1 MAAETKNSQAE
12 DVRAS
17 IQTPQTLTNVEPPAP
32 RQGCKQMP
40 MVGWYDPR
48 QLIRTAIQVVIST
61 IFGRH
66 SDRRLVEALASGQAE
81 SYDYTY
87 HYKDDGR
94 DLCEIDLSRPREEI
108 WIDYVADLGE
118 GWNSTYAVA
127 YHLAEDSREFEY
139 TDAES
144 GEMRRVQT
152 RRGDLLIFGGDE
164 VYPAASREEYDQ
176 RTVKPYEKAF
186 PARQRE
192 EHPHAF
198 AIPGN
203 HDWYDSLISFSRLFC
218 SKRWF
223 SGWRTR
229 QSRSYFALK
238 LPHGWWLLGT
248 DMQLDSDIDAPQAEY
263 FKGIAG
269 EIQETDRIILCNA
282 EPHWIYAHMYEH
294 LDSSYS
300 ESNLAFLEQMLG
312 KKIAVFIA
320 GDLHHYRRHEAA
332 DASSTQK
339 ITAGGGGAFLHP
351 THKGLLGVGAETLEE
366 KSSGRIFK
374 KKAVF
379 PPEGVSRR
387 LCWRNLIFPY
397 LRGNGSWAFGFLTA
411 GLYLLTTLAVVSDF
425 KHIEQTANG
434 LRSVVGLRNIIGTTL
449 HTVLNSPM
457 TLFWVLIM
465 ILGFVLF
472 TDTHSK
478 AHRWIMGSLHAA
490 AHITSA
496 FTVALASIYTVIEVT
511 GITSRWNKPPFK
523 LGSFELHWVYR
534 LTQGEYAFN
543 LDFRILLVVIL
554 ILIGGYIIGSF
565 IQGLYLLISLNVF
578 GRHFNE
584 AFSTIAV
591 EDWKSFLKLK
601 IERDGN
607 LTIYPIGIRRVP
619 RQWKVNDAATGADV
633 VPDREKDTRATAPQ
647 LIEPPIILKRTMETA
662 TGVVDSSKLPSQNE
676 VIADF
681 GLRNGE

>member
-1 MAAETKNSQAE
+1 MTDKSEKAKPVEDQAP
-12 DVRAS
+12 
-17 IQTPQTLTNVEPPAP
+17 IPTPQAVVNVTPPAAAASFKP
-32 RQGCKQMP
+32 MP

-48 QLIRTAIQVVIST
+48 QLVRTSLQVAIST

-66 SDRRLVEALASGQAE
+66 SDRRLVEALASGRPE
-81 SYDYTY
+81 IYDYTC
-87 HYKDDGR
+87 HYKDDGHE
-94 DLCEIDLSRPREEI
+94 LCEMDESRKRDEI

-127 YHLAEDSREFEY
+127 YYLSEDAREFEY
-139 TDAES
+139 MDTES
-144 GEMRRVQT
+144 GEQRRAQT
-152 RRGDLLIFGGDE
+152 RRGDLLVFGGDE
-164 VYPAASREEYDQ
+164 IYPIADRIEYDQ
-176 RTVKPYEKAF
+176 RLVKPYERAF
-186 PARQRE
+186 PARARE

-248 DMQLDSDIDAPQAEY
+248 DMQLGSDIDAPQVEY
-263 FKGIAG
+263 FKGVATQM
-269 EIQETDRIILCNA
+269 QETDRIILCHA
-282 EPHWIYAHMYEH
+282 EPHWIFARMYEH
-294 LDSSYS
+294 LDASYS
-300 ESNLAFLEQMLG
+300 ESNLSFLEKMLG

-320 GDLHHYRRHEAA
+320 GDLHHYRRHEAT
-332 DASSTQK
+332 DESSTQK

-351 THKGLLGVGAETLEE
+351 THDGRLGTDVSRLEE
-366 KSSGRIFK
+366 KASGRVFQ
-374 KKAVF
+374 KKAAF
-379 PPEGVSRR
+379 PPENISRR

-397 LRGNGSWAFGFLTA
+397 LKGNQSWTFGFLTA
-411 GLYLLTTLAVVSDF
+411 GLYLLTTLAVVSNF
-425 KHIEQTANG
+425 RQIEQTASG
-434 LRSVVGLRNIIGTTL
+434 LRSVVGLKNIVGTTL

-457 TLFWVLIM
+457 TLFWVLFT

-478 AHRWIMGSLHAA
+478 AHRWIMGSLHAL
-490 AHITSA
+490 AHILSA
-496 FTVALASIYTVIEVT
+496 FTVTLASIYLVISIAT
-511 GITSRWNKPPFK
+511 ATSRWNNPPGRI
-523 LGSFELHWVYR
+523 GSFELNWVYKW
-534 LTQGEYAFN
+534 TQGENVFN
-543 LDFRILLVVIL
+543 LDLRVLLAVIL
-554 ILIGGYIIGSF
+554 ILAGGYLVGSF

-584 AFSTIAV
+584 SFSTIAV

-601 IERDGN
+601 IDRNGD

-619 RQWKVNDAATGADV
+619 RKWKINDGASGADII
-633 VPDREKDTRATAPQ
+633 PDRERDREATAPA
-647 LIEPPIILKRTMETA
+647 LIEPPIILRRTTATA
-662 TGVVDSSKLPSQNE
+662 TGVVDSKRL
-676 VIADF
+676 
-681 GLRNGE
+681 

>member
-1 MAAETKNSQAE
+1 MTVESEKANLEKQPAE
-12 DVRAS
+12 
-17 IQTPQTLTNVEPPAP
+17 IPTPQGVVNLTPPAAASFKP
-32 RQGCKQMP
+32 LP

-48 QLIRTAIQVVIST
+48 QLIRTGLQVAIST

-66 SDRRLVEALASGQAE
+66 SDRRLVEALASGPQE
-81 SYDYTY
+81 IYDYTV
-87 HYKDDGR
+87 HYKDDGK
-94 DLCEIDLSRPREEI
+94 DLCEMDESRPREEI

-127 YHLAEDSREFEY
+127 YYLSEDAREFDY
-139 TDAES
+139 TDVAS
-144 GEMRRVQT
+144 GSKLCAQT
-152 RRGDLLIFGGDE
+152 RRGDLLVFGGDE
-164 VYPAASREEYDQ
+164 VYPAADRIEYDQ
-176 RTVKPYEKAF
+176 RLVKPYEHAF
-186 PARQRE
+186 PSRVRE

-248 DMQLDSDIDAPQAEY
+248 DMQLGSDLDAPQVEY
-263 FKGIAG
+263 FKGVAAQM
-269 EIQETDRIILCNA
+269 QETDRIILCHA
-282 EPHWIYAHMYEH
+282 EPHWIFARMYEH
-294 LDSSYS
+294 LDSSIT
-300 ESNLAFLEQMLG
+300 ESNLSFLEEMLG

-320 GDLHHYRRHEAA
+320 GDLHHYRRHEAT

-339 ITAGGGGAFLHP
+339 ITTGGGGAFLHP
-351 THKGLLGVGAETLEE
+351 THTGLLGTDVSRLEE
-366 KSSGRIFK
+366 KASGRVFQK
-374 KKAVF
+374 RAAF
-379 PPEGVSRR
+379 PPEDVSRK

-397 LRGNGSWAFGFLTA
+397 LKGNQSRAFGFLTA

-425 KHIEQTANG
+425 RHLEHTASS
-434 LRSVVGLRNIIGTTL
+434 LRSVVGLKNILGTAL
-449 HTVLNSPM
+449 HEVLNSPV
-457 TLFWVLIM
+457 TLFWVLLT

-478 AHRWIMGSLHAA
+478 AHRWIMGSLHAL
-490 AHITSA
+490 AHIFSA
-496 FTVALASIYTVIEVT
+496 FAVALASIYSVINIAAT
-511 GITSRWNKPPFK
+511 TSQWNNPPMK
-523 LGSFELHWVYR
+523 IGSFELNWVYR
-534 LTQGEYAFN
+534 VTQGEHVFN
-543 LDFRILLVVIL
+543 LDLRVALVVVL
-554 ILIGGYIIGSF
+554 ILIGGYLVGSF
-565 IQGLYLLISLNVF
+565 IQGLYLLISLNLF

-601 IERDGN
+601 IDRKGD

-619 RQWKVNDAATGADV
+619 RRWKMTEHAAGATII
-633 VPDREKDTRATAPQ
+633 PDTERDRKATEPA
-647 LIEPPIILKRTMETA
+647 LIEPPIILKRTTA
-662 TGVVDSSKLPSQNE
+662 TTTGVVDSKRS
-676 VIADF
+676 VI
-681 GLRNGE
+681 EPK